1 MPIGG
6 KRAIRITITDPA
18 RGNDGPNAAA
28 AAMGDANV
36 EVIEFPTKSRD
47 DLDRAINEFD
57 RNLTYRLEDL
67 RSQFVSLGDILMA
80 MAKGEDQKYLSVR
93 IAAVLRSHGMFFDRG
108 TAAVTVFP
116 ELFGVDGK
124 RAAG

>member
-1 MPIGG
+1 M
-6 KRAIRITITDPA
+6 
-18 RGNDGPNAAA
+18 
-28 AAMGDANV
+28 
-36 EVIEFPTKSRD
+36 EVLEFPTRNRD
-47 DLDRAINEFD
+47 ELDRAINEFD

-67 RSQFVSLGDILMA
+67 RAQFVSLGDILMA

-108 TAAVTVFP
+108 TAAVAVFP
-116 ELFGVDGK
+116 DLFDAGGK